1 MRIFFVNNLGGGFAD
16 HIDVNEGT
24 TVGQLFEQQ
33 MRNEK
38 PGDFLIRCNR
48 QVCPR
53 DQVLQEGDRVSITP
67 LKIEG
72 ACC

>member
-1 MRIFFVNNLGGGFAD
+1 MRIFFINNLGAGFAD
-16 HIDVNEGT
+16 NIDVAEGT
-24 TVGQLFEQQ
+24 TIGQLFEQRMTNQ
-33 MRNEK
+33 K

-48 QVCPR
+48 QVCPS
-53 DQVLQEGDRVSITP
+53 DQALQEGDRVSITP